1 MVADADMEDPMEES
15 MVEAPPVPHLSEGSV
30 GPGSQDVVQ
39 IHVGE
44 DDLD

>member
-1 MVADADMEDPMEES
+1 METLTE
-15 MVEAPPVPHLSEGSV
+15 PPVESLHDDASD

-39 IHVGE
+39 LHMGD

>member
-1 MVADADMEDPMEES
+1 METLTE
-15 MVEAPPVPHLSEGSV
+15 PPVESPHDDTSTEVSV

-39 IHVGE
+39 IHMGN